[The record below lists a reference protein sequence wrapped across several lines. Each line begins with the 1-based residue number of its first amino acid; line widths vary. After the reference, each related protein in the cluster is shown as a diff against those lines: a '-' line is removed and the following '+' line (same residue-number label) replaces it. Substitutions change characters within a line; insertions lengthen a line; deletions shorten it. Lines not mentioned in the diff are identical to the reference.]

1 MTKKEKRP
9 TKTPASRAKGR
20 LSAAGKSSG
29 ASSRPQFPVVGIGAS
44 AGGLEACTALLKA
57 LPVNPGMAFVVV
69 QHLDPHHESIL
80 HKLLSRTTEMPVIQV
95 EDGMVLKPNHVYVI
109 PPNHDMA
116 VREKTL
122 RLLSR
127 RRTAGRHLPINRFLV
142 SLAEDQKSA
151 AIGVILSGTASDG
164 TVGLQAIK
172 AEGGV
177 AFAQDPKSAGYPGMP
192 ESAILAGCVDFVLP
206 PEEIA
211 RELIR
216 LQHLP
221 YAKRTAAMLEAEP
234 PLVGAADLQKILQ
247 ILRTATGVDFS
258 LYKTGTIKRRVA
270 RRLILQKIENLQRYG
285 TYLEHNPLEVAA
297 LYQDIFIHVTSFFR
311 EPEMFAA
318 LQRRVL
324 PMLMANR
331 LQGEPLRIWV
341 PGCSTGEEVY
351 SIAITL
357 LEFLDKRASGAA
369 IQVFGTD
376 ISAPAVD
383 TARAGTYSE
392 AAVANVSPERLKR
405 FFVKVGDS
413 YQIGKRV
420 RERCVFARHDLGKDP
435 PFSKLDL
442 ISCRN
447 VLIYM
452 SAPLQERV
460 LSFFHYALKPAG
472 FLLLGKSEALGSS
485 AHLFIQEDSRCKIYS
500 RNPAAAVA
508 RSSLAPADRAK
519 ASARAATAELTG
531 PAFNLEKAVERIIW
545 QRYAPA
551 ALVVDAGL
559 QVLHFEGNAGPY
571 LAPARGAATL
581 HVLKLVRKELAL
593 DLHTAL
599 HRAKKEETPV
609 RREGIRFPQDGGS
622 KTVNLEVIPMKG
634 RHPKGADFL
643 ILIEEVP
650 AREAAEPREAR
661 EEDELV
667 HLKQELA
674 STREH
679 LQSIIESQ
687 EATNEALTVEH
698 EEVLSA
704 NEELQSTN
712 EELETAKEE
721 LQSSNEEL
729 STLNEE
735 LQNRNAEL
743 DQLANDL
750 SNLLVGVSIPVIIV
764 GGDRRIRR
772 FTPAAEPLLNLI
784 PADVGRPISDIRPNV
799 DVPDLD
805 SLVSEVSGNGSLVER
820 EVQGRDGR
828 WYSLRMRPYKTAE
841 NKIDGVLMALMDI
854 DVMKRGLDQA
864 QLSLDDAVTAR
875 DLSASLLD
883 MSGALIVILDPAG
896 RIIAFNRASQERS
909 GYSFREVEGRMFWD
923 FLLPPE
929 EVDEAKSVFASILRG
944 AGPAST
950 YERTWIGKDGS
961 RRVIASSSIGRC
973 GADGAVRQIIST
985 GIDITPRK
993 LAQDALRR
1001 SENQLR
1007 RLTANLLIAQE
1018 DERKRVARELHDDL
1032 NQRMAMLANEVATL
1046 EQTPPGSTRLLR
1058 KQLRSLRARVDQLSD
1073 DLRRTAHRLHPS
1085 VLEHFGLVAAV
1096 ESHCSDFMKLHRIQ
1110 LKLAHRNVPES
1121 IPFDVSLCLYRVT
1134 QECLN
1139 NVAKH
1144 SGAREVTVA
1153 IEGDKDGILL
1163 SVTDNG
1169 TGFDPVLMAD
1179 QSGLGIVGIRER
1191 VRLVDGVVS
1200 INSQPGRGTQIDVR
1214 VPMTKRMNP

>member
-20 LSAAGKSSG
+20 LSVAAKSSG
-29 ASSRPQFPVVGIGAS
+29 ATSTPQFPVVGIGAS

-69 QHLDPHHESIL
+69 QHLDPDHESIL

-95 EDGMVLKPNHVYVI
+95 EDGMVLEPNHVYVI

-116 VREKTL
+116 VRERTL

-258 LYKTGTIKRRVA
+258 LYKTGTIKRRVG
-270 RRLILQKIENLQRYG
+270 RRMILQKIENLQRYG
-285 TYLEHNPLEVAA
+285 TYLEHNPLEVTA

-324 PMLMANR
+324 PKLMANR
-331 LQGEPLRIWV
+331 PQGEPLRIWV

-357 LEFLDKRASGAA
+357 LEFLDKRASGSA

-392 AAVANVSPERLKR
+392 AAVANVSPERLQR

-452 SAPLQERV
+452 SAALQERV
-460 LSFFHYALKPAG
+460 FTFFHYALKPAS

-485 AHLFIQEDSRCKIYS
+485 AHLFIQEDSKCKIYT
-500 RNPAAAVA
+500 RNPAAAVS
-508 RSSLAPADRAK
+508 RSSLAPVDHAIAP
-519 ASARAATAELTG
+519 ARGATAELKGT
-531 PAFNLEKAVERIIW
+531 AFNLEKAVERIIW

-551 ALVVDAGL
+551 ALVVDASL

-581 HVLKLVRKELAL
+581 HVLKLVREELAL
-593 DLHTAL
+593 DLRTAL
-599 HRAKKEETPV
+599 HRAKKEDTPV

-634 RHPKGADFL
+634 RHTKGADFL

-679 LQSIIESQ
+679 LQSIVESQ

-729 STLNEE
+729 NTLNEE

-743 DQLANDL
+743 GQLANDL

-805 SLVSEVSGNGSLVER
+805 SLISEVSGNGSLVER

-864 QLSLDDAVTAR
+864 RLSLDDAVTAR
-875 DLSASLLD
+875 DLSANLLD
-883 MSGALIVILDPAG
+883 MSGALIVILDPTG

-909 GYSFREVEGRMFWD
+909 GYSFREVEGRTFWD

-1085 VLEHFGLVAAV
+1085 VLEHFGLVAAI

-1169 TGFDPVLMAD
+1169 TGFDPGLVAD

-1200 INSQPGRGTQIDVR
+1200 IDSQPGRGTQIDVR
-1214 VPMTKRMNP
+1214 VPMTKRMDP

>member
-9 TKTPASRAKGR
+9 TKTPPLRAKGR
-20 LSAAGKSSG
+20 PKVGAKSSG
-29 ASSRPQFPVVGIGAS
+29 ATSRPPFPVVGIGAS

-57 LPVNPGMAFVVV
+57 LPVNPGMAFVLV

-95 EDGMVLKPNHVYVI
+95 EDGVVLERDHVYVI
-109 PPNHDMA
+109 PPNKDIA
-116 VREKTL
+116 VRERTL

-172 AEGGV
+172 SEGGV

-211 RELIR
+211 RELVR
-216 LQHLP
+216 LEHLP
-221 YAKRTAAMLEAEP
+221 YAKRTAAVLEAEP
-234 PLVGAADLQKILQ
+234 PFAGAADLQRILT

-258 LYKTGTIKRRVA
+258 LYKAGTIKRRVA
-270 RRLILQKIENLQRYG
+270 RRMVLHKIDSFERYG
-285 TYLEHNPLEVAA
+285 SYLEQNEIEVAA
-297 LYQDIFIHVTSFFR
+297 LYQDVFIHVTSFFR
-311 EPEMFAA
+311 EPETFAA
-318 LQRRVL
+318 LQRKVL
-324 PMLMANR
+324 PKLMANR
-331 LQGEPLRIWV
+331 PQGEPLRIWV
-341 PGCSTGEEVY
+341 PGCSTGEEAY
-351 SIAITL
+351 SIAITI
-357 LEFLDKRASGAA
+357 LEFLEQHKRASGAA
-369 IQVFGTD
+369 VQIFGTD

-383 TARAGTYSE
+383 SARSGTYSE
-392 AAVANVSPERLKR
+392 TAVANVSPERLKR

-413 YQIGKRV
+413 YQIGKQV
-420 RERCVFARHDLGKDP
+420 RERCVFARHDVGKDP
-435 PFSKLDL
+435 PFSRLDL

-452 SAPLQERV
+452 SAALQERV
-460 LSFFHYALKPAG
+460 FSFFHYALKPAG
-472 FLLLGKSEALGSS
+472 FLLLGKSEAPGSS
-485 AHLFIQEDSRCKIYS
+485 AHLFIQEESKRKIYS
-500 RNPAAAVA
+500 RNPAVAAA
-508 RSSLAPADRAK
+508 RSSLAPSDHAK
-519 ASARAATAELTG
+519 APARAAAAVTG
-531 PAFNLEKAVERIIW
+531 AAFDLEKAVERIIW

-551 ALVVDAGL
+551 ALVVDASL

-581 HVLKLVRKELAL
+581 NVLKLVREELAL
-593 DLHTAL
+593 DLRTAL

-609 RREGIRFPQDGGS
+609 RREGIRFRQDGGS

-634 RHPKGADFL
+634 RHAKGADFL

-650 AREAAEPREAR
+650 PREAAEPRAAEQ
-661 EEDELV
+661 DELV

-743 DQLANDL
+743 GQLANDL

-784 PADVGRPISDIRPNV
+784 PADVGRPISDIRPNI

-805 SLVSEVSGNGSLVER
+805 GLISEVSGKGSLVER
-820 EVQGRDGR
+820 EVQSRDGH

-841 NKIDGVLMALMDI
+841 DKIDGVLMALMDI
-854 DVMKRGLDQA
+854 DVMKRGIDQA
-864 QLSLDDAVTAR
+864 RLSLGDAVAER
-875 DLSASLLD
+875 DLSANLLD
-883 MSGALIVILDPAG
+883 MSGALIVILDPTG
-896 RIIAFNRASQERS
+896 RIIAFNRVCQELS
-909 GYSFREVEGRMFWD
+909 GYPLREAEGRTLWD
-923 FLLPPE
+923 FLIPPE
-929 EVDEAKSVFASILRG
+929 EVDEAKVAFASILEG
-944 AGPAST
+944 TEPART

-961 RRVIASSSIGRC
+961 RRVVASSSIVRR
-973 GADGAVRQIIST
+973 GADGAARQVIST
-985 GIDITPRK
+985 GIDITQRK
-993 LAQDALRR
+993 LAEDTLRR
-1001 SENQLR
+1001 SEDQLR
-1007 RLTANLLIAQE
+1007 RLMANLFTAQE
-1018 DERKRVARELHDDL
+1018 EERKRIARELHDDL

-1046 EQTPPGSTRLLR
+1046 EQKPPTSARLLR
-1058 KQLRSLRARVDQLSD
+1058 KQLRALGERVDQLSD
-1073 DLRRTAHRLHPS
+1073 DLRRAAHQLHPS
-1085 VLEHFGLVAAV
+1085 ALEHFGLVAAI
-1096 ESHCSDFMKLHRIQ
+1096 ESHCSDFLKLHPIQ
-1110 LKLAHRNVPES
+1110 LKLTHRSVPES
-1121 IPFDVSLCLYRVT
+1121 IPFEISLCLYRVT

-1144 SGAREVTVA
+1144 SSARKVTVTITGNEDA
-1153 IEGDKDGILL
+1153 LAL
-1163 SVTDNG
+1163 SITDNG
-1169 TGFDPVLMAD
+1169 AGFDPGLLAD

-1191 VRLVDGVVS
+1191 VRLVNGIVS
-1200 INSQPGRGTQIDVR
+1200 ITSQPGHGTKIECR
-1214 VPMTKRMNP
+1214 VPLTKRRDA

>member
-1 MTKKEKRP
+1 M
-9 TKTPASRAKGR
+9 
-20 LSAAGKSSG
+20 
-29 ASSRPQFPVVGIGAS
+29 
-44 AGGLEACTALLKA
+44 LKA

-80 HKLLSRTTEMPVIQV
+80 HKLLSKTTEMPVIQV
-95 EDGMVLKPNHVYVI
+95 EDGMVLEPDHVYVI
-109 PPNHDMA
+109 PPNNDMA
-116 VREKTL
+116 IRERTL

-127 RRTAGRHLPINRFLV
+127 RRTAGRHLPINRFFV

-172 AEGGV
+172 SEGGV

-206 PEEIA
+206 PEDIA

-216 LQHLP
+216 LEHLP
-221 YAKRTAAMLEAEP
+221 YAKRTAAVLEAEP
-234 PLVGAADLQKILQ
+234 LFVGAADLQKIIH

-270 RRLILQKIENLQRYG
+270 RRMILHKIESLQRYG
-285 TYLEHNPLEVAA
+285 SYLEQNAIEVAA

-311 EPEMFAA
+311 EPETFAA

-324 PMLMANR
+324 PRLMANR
-331 LQGEPLRIWV
+331 PQGEPLRIWV
-341 PGCSTGEEVY
+341 PGCSTGEEAY

-369 IQVFGTD
+369 VQIFGTD
-376 ISAPAVD
+376 ISATAVD
-383 TARAGTYSE
+383 RARAGTYPES
-392 AAVANVSPERLKR
+392 AVANVSPERLER
-405 FFVKVGDS
+405 FFVKAGDS
-413 YQIGKRV
+413 YQIGKQV
-420 RERCVFARHDLGKDP
+420 RDRCVFARHDLGKDP

-452 SAPLQERV
+452 SAALQERV

-485 AHLFIQEDSRCKIYS
+485 AHLFIEEESKCKIYS
-500 RNPAAAVA
+500 RNPAVAA
-508 RSSLAPADRAK
+508 RSALAPADHAK
-519 ASARAATAELTG
+519 APARAATAESTG
-531 PAFNLEKAVERIIW
+531 AAFDLEKAVERIIW

-581 HVLKLVRKELAL
+581 HVLKLVREELAL
-593 DLHTAL
+593 DLRTAL

-622 KTVNLEVIPMKG
+622 KTVNLEVIPVKG
-634 RHPKGADFL
+634 RHARGADFL

-650 AREAAEPREAR
+650 ARGAAEPREAG

-667 HLKQELA
+667 HLRQELA

-729 STLNEE
+729 TTLNEE

-743 DQLANDL
+743 GQLTNDL

-784 PADVGRPISDIRPNV
+784 PTDVGRPISDIRPDI

-805 SLVSEVSGNGSLVER
+805 SLISEVSGQGSLVER
-820 EVQGRDGR
+820 EVQGRDGH

-864 QLSLDDAVTAR
+864 RLSLDDAVAER

-896 RIIAFNRASQERS
+896 RIIAFNHACQEMS
-909 GYSFREVEGRMFWD
+909 GYSFREVKGRTLWD

-929 EVDEAKSVFASILRG
+929 EVDEAKAAFAGILEG
-944 AGPAST
+944 AEPART

-961 RRVIASSSIGRC
+961 RRVIASSSIARR
-973 GADGAVRQIIST
+973 GADDAVRQIVST
-985 GIDITPRK
+985 GIDITQRK
-993 LAQDALRR
+993 LAEDALRR
-1001 SENQLR
+1001 SEDQLR
-1007 RLTANLLIAQE
+1007 RLMANLFTAQE
-1018 DERKRVARELHDDL
+1018 EERKRVARELHDDV

-1046 EQTPPGSTRLLR
+1046 EQTPPGSARLIR
-1058 KQLRSLRARVDQLSD
+1058 KQLRSLRERVDQLSD
-1073 DLRRTAHRLHPS
+1073 DLRRTAHHLHPS
-1085 VLEHFGLVAAV
+1085 ALDHFGLVAAL
-1096 ESHCSDFMKLHRIQ
+1096 ESHCSDFLKLHPIQ
-1110 LKLAHRNVPES
+1110 LKLAHRSVPES
-1121 IPFDVSLCLYRVT
+1121 IPFEVSLCLYRVT

-1139 NVAKH
+1139 NIAKH

-1153 IEGDKDGILL
+1153 IRGDKDGILL
-1163 SVTDNG
+1163 SVIDNG
-1169 TGFDPVLMAD
+1169 TGFDPSLVAD

-1191 VRLVDGVVS
+1191 VRLVDGTVS
-1200 INSQPGRGTQIDVR
+1200 INSQPGHGTQIDVR
-1214 VPMTKRMNP
+1214 VPLTKRMEP

>member
-1 MTKKEKRP
+1 MTKKEKGP
-9 TKTPASRAKGR
+9 AKTPASPAKGR

-29 ASSRPQFPVVGIGAS
+29 AASRPQFPVVGIGAS

-80 HKLLSRTTEMPVIQV
+80 HKLLSKTTEMPVMQV
-95 EDGMVLKPNHVYVI
+95 EDGMVLEPNHVYVI
-109 PPNHDMA
+109 PPKYDMA
-116 VREKTL
+116 VRERTL

-127 RRTAGRHLPINRFLV
+127 RRTAGRHLPINRFFV
-142 SLAEDQKSA
+142 SLAEDQKGA

-172 AEGGV
+172 SEGGV
-177 AFAQDPKSAGYPGMP
+177 AFAQDPKSAVYPGMP
-192 ESAILAGCVDFVLP
+192 ESAILAGYVDFVLP

-216 LQHLP
+216 LEHLP
-221 YAKRTAAMLEAEP
+221 YAKRTAAVLESEP
-234 PLVGAADLQKILQ
+234 PLVGAADLQKIIQ
-247 ILRTATGVDFS
+247 ILRTATGVDLS

-270 RRLILQKIENLQRYG
+270 RRMILRKIDSLERYG
-285 TYLEHNPLEVAA
+285 SYLEENVVEVAA

-311 EPEMFAA
+311 EPETFAT
-318 LQRRVL
+318 LQRKVL
-324 PMLMANR
+324 PKLMAKR
-331 LQGEPLRIWV
+331 PQGEPLRIWV

-357 LEFLDKRASGAA
+357 MEFLDKRASRAA
-369 IQVFGTD
+369 IQIFGTD

-392 AAVANVSPERLKR
+392 TAAANVSPERLKR
-405 FFVKVGDS
+405 FFVKVGDG
-413 YQIGKRV
+413 YQIGKQV
-420 RERCVFARHDLGKDP
+420 RDLCVFARHDLGKDP
-435 PFSKLDL
+435 PFSQLDL

-452 SAPLQERV
+452 SAALQERV
-460 LSFFHYALKPAG
+460 FSFFHYALKPAG

-485 AHLFIQEDSRCKIYS
+485 AHLFVQVESKRKIYS
-500 RNPAAAVA
+500 RNPAVAVA
-508 RSSLAPADRAK
+508 RSALAPTDHVK
-519 ASARAATAELTG
+519 AAARAATAVTDA
-531 PAFNLEKAVERIIW
+531 AFDLEKAVERIIR

-559 QVLHFEGNAGPY
+559 QVLHFEGDTGPY

-581 HVLKLVRKELAL
+581 NVLKLVRKELAL

-609 RREGIRFPQDGGS
+609 RREGIRVPQDGGS

-634 RHPKGADFL
+634 RHAKGTDFL

-667 HLKQELA
+667 HLKRELS

-698 EEVLSA
+698 EEVLST

-712 EELETAKEE
+712 EELETAQEE

-743 DQLANDL
+743 GQLANDL

-772 FTPAAEPLLNLI
+772 FTPAAEPLLNLL
-784 PADVGRPISDIRPNV
+784 PADVGRPISDIRPNI

-805 SLVSEVSGNGSLVER
+805 SLISEVSGKGSFVER
-820 EVQGRDGR
+820 EVQGRDGH
-828 WYSLRMRPYKTAE
+828 WYSLRMRPYRTAE

-854 DVMKRGLDQA
+854 DVMKRGLDQT
-864 QLSLDDAVTAR
+864 LRSLDDAVAER

-883 MSGALIVILDPAG
+883 MSGALTVILDPTG
-896 RIIAFNRASQERS
+896 RIVAFNHSCQEKS
-909 GYSFREVEGRMFWD
+909 GYSLREAKGRTFWD

-929 EVDEAKSVFASILRG
+929 EVDEAKAAFAGILEC
-944 AGPAST
+944 AEPARN

-993 LAQDALRR
+993 LAQDALHR
-1001 SENQLR
+1001 SEDQLR
-1007 RLTANLLIAQE
+1007 RLTANLITAQE
-1018 DERKRVARELHDDL
+1018 EERKRVARELHDDV

-1046 EQTPPGSTRLLR
+1046 ERTLPGSDRLLR
-1058 KQLRSLRARVDQLSD
+1058 KQLRSLREQVDQLSD
-1073 DLRRTAHRLHPS
+1073 DLRRTAQHLHPS
-1085 VLEHFGLVAAV
+1085 ALEHFGLVTAL
-1096 ESHCSDFMKLHRIQ
+1096 ESHCSDFLKRHQIQ
-1110 LKLAHRNVPES
+1110 LKLTHRSVPES
-1121 IPFDVSLCLYRVT
+1121 IPVEVSLCLYRVT
-1134 QECLN
+1134 QECLHN
-1139 NVAKH
+1139 IAKH
-1144 SGAREVTVA
+1144 SGARQVA
-1153 IEGDKDGILL
+1153 VEIRGNEEGVLL
-1163 SVTDNG
+1163 SIADNG
-1169 TGFDPVLMAD
+1169 TGFDPGLVAD
-1179 QSGLGIVGIRER
+1179 QSGLGLVGIRER
-1191 VRLVDGVVS
+1191 VRLVDGIVS
-1200 INSQPGRGTQIDVR
+1200 INSQPGHGTKIDVR
-1214 VPMTKRMNP
+1214 VPLTKRMAP

>member
-1 MTKKEKRP
+1 MTKQEKGP
-9 TKTPASRAKGR
+9 TKTPASPAKGR

-29 ASSRPQFPVVGIGAS
+29 AASRPQFPVVGIGAS

-80 HKLLSRTTEMPVIQV
+80 HKLLSKTTEMPVMQV
-95 EDGMVLKPNHVYVI
+95 EDGMVLEPNHVYVI
-109 PPNHDMA
+109 PPKYDMA
-116 VREKTL
+116 VRERTL

-127 RRTAGRHLPINRFLV
+127 RRTAGRHLPINRFFV
-142 SLAEDQKSA
+142 SLAEDQKGA

-172 AEGGV
+172 SEGGV
-177 AFAQDPKSAGYPGMP
+177 AFAQDPKSAVYPGMP
-192 ESAILAGCVDFVLP
+192 ENAILAGYVDFVLP

-211 RELIR
+211 RELSR
-216 LQHLP
+216 LEHLP
-221 YAKRTAAMLEAEP
+221 YAKRTVAVLESEP
-234 PLVGAADLQKILQ
+234 QLVGAADLQKIIQ
-247 ILRTATGVDFS
+247 ILRTATGVDLS

-270 RRLILQKIENLQRYG
+270 RRMIIRKIDSLERYG
-285 TYLEHNPLEVAA
+285 SYLEENAVEVAA

-311 EPEMFAA
+311 EPETFAT
-318 LQRRVL
+318 LQRKVL
-324 PMLMANR
+324 PKLMAKR
-331 LQGEPLRIWV
+331 PQGEPLRIWV

-357 LEFLDKRASGAA
+357 MEFLDKRASRAA
-369 IQVFGTD
+369 IQIFGTD

-392 AAVANVSPERLKR
+392 TAAANVSPERLKR
-405 FFVKVGDS
+405 FFVKVGDG
-413 YQIGKRV
+413 YQIGKQIRDL
-420 RERCVFARHDLGKDP
+420 CVFARHDLGKDP
-435 PFSKLDL
+435 PFSQLDL

-452 SAPLQERV
+452 SAALQERV

-485 AHLFIQEDSRCKIYS
+485 AHLFVQEESKHKIYS
-500 RNPAAAVA
+500 RNPAVAVA
-508 RSSLAPADRAK
+508 RSALARTDHVK
-519 ASARAATAELTG
+519 AAAHAATAVTG
-531 PAFNLEKAVERIIW
+531 AAFDLEKAVERIIR

-559 QVLHFEGNAGPY
+559 QVLHSEGNTGPY
-571 LAPARGAATL
+571 LAPTRGTATL
-581 HVLKLVRKELAL
+581 NVLKLVRKELAL

-609 RREGIRFPQDGGS
+609 RREGIRVPQDGGS

-634 RHPKGADFL
+634 RHAKGTDFL

-650 AREAAEPREAR
+650 AREAAEPREVR

-667 HLKQELA
+667 HLKQELD

-698 EEVLSA
+698 EEVLST

-712 EELETAKEE
+712 EELETAEEE

-735 LQNRNAEL
+735 LRNRNAEL
-743 DQLANDL
+743 GQLANDL
-750 SNLLVGVSIPVIIV
+750 SNLLVGVNIPVIIV

-784 PADVGRPISDIRPNV
+784 PADVGRPIRDVRPNI

-805 SLVSEVSGNGSLVER
+805 RLISEVSGKGSFVER
-820 EVQGRDGR
+820 EVQGRDGH
-828 WYSLRMRPYKTAE
+828 WYFLRMRPYRTAE

-854 DVMKRGLDQA
+854 DLMKRGLDQT
-864 QLSLDDAVTAR
+864 LRSLDDAVAER

-883 MSGALIVILDPAG
+883 MSGALTVILDPAG
-896 RIIAFNRASQERS
+896 RIVAFNHSCQEKS
-909 GYSFREVEGRMFWD
+909 GYSLSEAKGRTFWD

-929 EVDEAKSVFASILRG
+929 EVDEAKAAFAGILEC
-944 AGPAST
+944 AEPARN

-1001 SENQLR
+1001 SEDQLR
-1007 RLTANLLIAQE
+1007 RLTANLLTAQE
-1018 DERKRVARELHDDL
+1018 EERKRVARELHDDV

-1046 EQTPPGSTRLLR
+1046 ERTLPGSSRLLR
-1058 KQLRSLRARVDQLSD
+1058 KQLRSLREQVDQLSD
-1073 DLRRTAHRLHPS
+1073 DLRRTAQHLHPS
-1085 VLEHFGLVAAV
+1085 ALEHFGLVTAL
-1096 ESHCSDFMKLHRIQ
+1096 ESHCSDFLKRHQIQ
-1110 LKLAHRNVPES
+1110 LKLTHRSVPES
-1121 IPFDVSLCLYRVT
+1121 IPVEVSLCLYRVT
-1134 QECLN
+1134 QECLHN
-1139 NVAKH
+1139 IAKH
-1144 SGAREVTVA
+1144 SGARQVA
-1153 IEGDKDGILL
+1153 VEIRGNEDGVLL
-1163 SVTDNG
+1163 SIADNG
-1169 TGFDPVLMAD
+1169 TGFDPGLVAD
-1179 QSGLGIVGIRER
+1179 QSGLGLVGIRER
-1191 VRLVDGVVS
+1191 VRLVDGIVS
-1200 INSQPGRGTQIDVR
+1200 INSQPGHGTKIDVR
-1214 VPMTKRMNP
+1214 VPLTKRLAP

>member
-1 MTKKEKRP
+1 
-9 TKTPASRAKGR
+9 
-20 LSAAGKSSG
+20 
-29 ASSRPQFPVVGIGAS
+29 
-44 AGGLEACTALLKA
+44 
-57 LPVNPGMAFVVV
+57 
-69 QHLDPHHESIL
+69 
-80 HKLLSRTTEMPVIQV
+80 
-95 EDGMVLKPNHVYVI
+95 
-109 PPNHDMA
+109 
-116 VREKTL
+116 
-122 RLLSR
+122 
-127 RRTAGRHLPINRFLV
+127 
-142 SLAEDQKSA
+142 
-151 AIGVILSGTASDG
+151 
-164 TVGLQAIK
+164 
-172 AEGGV
+172 
-177 AFAQDPKSAGYPGMP
+177 
-192 ESAILAGCVDFVLP
+192 
-206 PEEIA
+206 
-211 RELIR
+211 
-216 LQHLP
+216 
-221 YAKRTAAMLEAEP
+221 
-234 PLVGAADLQKILQ
+234 
-247 ILRTATGVDFS
+247 
-258 LYKTGTIKRRVA
+258 
-270 RRLILQKIENLQRYG
+270 
-285 TYLEHNPLEVAA
+285 
-297 LYQDIFIHVTSFFR
+297 
-311 EPEMFAA
+311 
-318 LQRRVL
+318 
-324 PMLMANR
+324 
-331 LQGEPLRIWV
+331 
-341 PGCSTGEEVY
+341 
-351 SIAITL
+351 
-357 LEFLDKRASGAA
+357 
-369 IQVFGTD
+369 
-376 ISAPAVD
+376 
-383 TARAGTYSE
+383 
-392 AAVANVSPERLKR
+392 
-405 FFVKVGDS
+405 
-413 YQIGKRV
+413 
-420 RERCVFARHDLGKDP
+420 
-435 PFSKLDL
+435 
-442 ISCRN
+442 
-447 VLIYM
+447 M

-485 AHLFIQEDSRCKIYS
+485 AHLFIQEESKRKIYS
-500 RNPAAAVA
+500 RNPAAAVS
-508 RSSLAPADRAK
+508 RSALAPVDHAIAP
-519 ASARAATAELTG
+519 ARGATAESKG
-531 PAFNLEKAVERIIW
+531 AAFDLEKAVERIIW

-559 QVLHFEGNAGPY
+559 QVLHFEGNTGLY

-634 RHPKGADFL
+634 RHAKGADFL

-650 AREAAEPREAR
+650 AREAAEPREVR

-820 EVQGRDGR
+820 EVQGRDGH
-828 WYSLRMRPYKTAE
+828 WYSLRMRPYRTAE

-864 QLSLDDAVTAR
+864 RLSLDDAVTAR
-875 DLSASLLD
+875 DLSANLLD

-1007 RLTANLLIAQE
+1007 RLTVNLLIAQE

>member
-1 MTKKEKRP
+1 
-9 TKTPASRAKGR
+9 
-20 LSAAGKSSG
+20 
-29 ASSRPQFPVVGIGAS
+29 
-44 AGGLEACTALLKA
+44 
-57 LPVNPGMAFVVV
+57 
-69 QHLDPHHESIL
+69 
-80 HKLLSRTTEMPVIQV
+80 
-95 EDGMVLKPNHVYVI
+95 
-109 PPNHDMA
+109 
-116 VREKTL
+116 
-122 RLLSR
+122 
-127 RRTAGRHLPINRFLV
+127 
-142 SLAEDQKSA
+142 
-151 AIGVILSGTASDG
+151 
-164 TVGLQAIK
+164 
-172 AEGGV
+172 
-177 AFAQDPKSAGYPGMP
+177 
-192 ESAILAGCVDFVLP
+192 VDFILP
-206 PEEIA
+206 PEGIA

-216 LQHLP
+216 LQHP
-221 YAKRTAAMLEAEP
+221 PFAKETAAVLEAEP
-234 PLVGAADLQKILQ
+234 PLVGTADLQKILY

-270 RRLILQKIENLQRYG
+270 RRMILHRIESLQRYG
-285 TYLEHNPLEVAA
+285 AYLEQNAIEVQA

-311 EPEMFAA
+311 EPEAFAV

-324 PMLMANR
+324 PKLMANR
-331 LQGEPLRIWV
+331 PQGEPLRIWV

-351 SIAITL
+351 SIAITV
-357 LEFLDKRASGAA
+357 LEFLDKHKRASGAA
-369 IQVFGTD
+369 IQIFGTD

-383 TARAGTYSE
+383 AARAGTYSE
-392 AAVANVSPERLKR
+392 TAVANVSPERLKR
-405 FFVKVGDS
+405 FFVKVRDS
-413 YQIGKRV
+413 YQIGKQV
-420 RERCVFARHDLGKDP
+420 RDRCVFARHDVGKDP

-452 SAPLQERV
+452 SAALQERV

-485 AHLFIQEDSRCKIYS
+485 ARLFIQEESKFKIYS
-500 RNPAAAVA
+500 RNPAAAAA
-508 RSSLAPADRAK
+508 RSALAPVGYAIAP
-519 ASARAATAELTG
+519 ARGATAELKG
-531 PAFNLEKAVERIIW
+531 AAFDLEKAVERIIW

-599 HRAKKEETPV
+599 HGAKKQETPV

-622 KTVNLEVIPMKG
+622 KTINLEVIPMKG
-634 RHPKGADFL
+634 RHAKGADFL

-650 AREAAEPREAR
+650 AREAKKQRKVGEG
-661 EEDELV
+661 DGFV
-667 HLKQELA
+667 HLKRELA
-674 STREH
+674 ATREH

-743 DQLANDL
+743 GQLANDL

-805 SLVSEVSGNGSLVER
+805 SLISEVSGKGSLVER

-828 WYSLRMRPYKTAE
+828 WYSLRMRPYRTAE

-864 QLSLDDAVTAR
+864 RLSLGDAVTER
-875 DLSASLLD
+875 DLSADLLD

-896 RIIAFNRASQERS
+896 RIIAFNHASQERS
-909 GYSFREVEGRMFWD
+909 GYSFREVEGRTFWD

-929 EVDEAKSVFASILRG
+929 EVDEAKSVIASILKG
-944 AGPAST
+944 TGPAST

-961 RRVIASSSIGRC
+961 RRVIASSSIGHR
-973 GADGAVRQIIST
+973 GVDGAVRQIIST

-993 LAQDALRR
+993 IAQDALRR
-1001 SENQLR
+1001 SEEQLR
-1007 RLTANLLIAQE
+1007 RLTTNLLIAQE
-1018 DERKRVARELHDDL
+1018 EERKRVARELHDDL

-1046 EQTPPGSTRLLR
+1046 EQTPPGSARLLR
-1058 KQLRSLRARVDQLSD
+1058 KQLQSLRERVDQLSD
-1073 DLRRTAHRLHPS
+1073 DLRHVAHRLHPS
-1085 VLEHFGLVAAV
+1085 VLEHFGLVAAI
-1096 ESHCSDFMKLHRIQ
+1096 ESHCSDFMKLHPIQ
-1110 LKLAHRNVPES
+1110 LKFAHRRVPES
-1121 IPFDVSLCLYRVT
+1121 ISFEVSLCLYRVT

-1144 SGAREVTVA
+1144 SGARKVTVA
-1153 IEGDKDGILL
+1153 IRGNKDGILL

-1169 TGFDPVLMAD
+1169 TGFDPSLVAD
-1179 QSGLGIVGIRER
+1179 QSGLGIVSIRER
-1191 VRLVDGVVS
+1191 VRLVDGIVS
-1200 INSQPGRGTQIDVR
+1200 INSQPGHGTQISVR
-1214 VPMTKRMNP
+1214 VPLTKRMDP

>member
-1 MTKKEKRP
+1 
-9 TKTPASRAKGR
+9 
-20 LSAAGKSSG
+20 
-29 ASSRPQFPVVGIGAS
+29 
-44 AGGLEACTALLKA
+44 LLKA

-69 QHLDPHHESIL
+69 QHLDPHHESLL
-80 HKLLSRTTEMPVIQV
+80 HKLLSRATEMPVIQV
-95 EDGMVLKPNHVYVI
+95 EDGMVLEPDHVYVI
-109 PPNHDMA
+109 PPNKDMA
-116 VREKTL
+116 VRERTL

-127 RRTAGRHLPINRFLV
+127 RRTAGRHLPINRFFV

-172 AEGGV
+172 SEGGV
-177 AFAQDPKSAGYPGMP
+177 AFAQDPKSAGYSGMP

-211 RELIR
+211 RELI
-216 LQHLP
+216 LWEHLP
-221 YAKRTAAMLEAEP
+221 YAKRTAAVLEAEQP
-234 PLVGAADLQKILQ
+234 FVGTAGLQKITN

-270 RRLILQKIENLQRYG
+270 RRMMLHKIESLQHYG
-285 TYLEHNPLEVAA
+285 QYLEQNAIEVQA

-311 EPEMFAA
+311 EPEAFAA

-324 PMLMANR
+324 PKLMANR
-331 LQGEPLRIWV
+331 PQGEPLRIWV
-341 PGCSTGEEVY
+341 PGGSTGEEVY

-357 LEFLDKRASGAA
+357 LEFLDKRAPGAA

-376 ISAPAVD
+376 ISALAVD
-383 TARAGTYSE
+383 TARAGTYSKT
-392 AAVANVSPERLKR
+392 AVANVSPERLKR

-420 RERCVFARHDLGKDP
+420 REQCVFARHDLGKDP

-485 AHLFIQEDSRCKIYS
+485 AHLFIQEESKCKIYS
-500 RNPAAAVA
+500 RNPAAAIS
-508 RSSLAPADRAK
+508 RSTLAPVDQAIAPTRG
-519 ASARAATAELTG
+519 ATTELKGT
-531 PAFNLEKAVERIIW
+531 AFDLEKAVDRIIW

-581 HVLKLVRKELAL
+581 HVLKLVRQELAL
-593 DLHTAL
+593 DLRTAL

-634 RHPKGADFL
+634 RHTKGADFL

-743 DQLANDL
+743 GQLANDL

-784 PADVGRPISDIRPNV
+784 PADVGRPISDIKPNV
-799 DVPDLD
+799 HVPDLD
-805 SLVSEVSGNGSLVER
+805 SLISEVSGKGSLVER

-864 QLSLDDAVTAR
+864 RLSLDDAVTER
-875 DLSASLLD
+875 DLSANLLD

-896 RIIAFNRASQERS
+896 RIIAFNHASQEGS
-909 GYSFREVEGRMFWD
+909 GYSFREAKGRTFWD

-929 EVDEAKSVFASILRG
+929 EVEEAKAAFAGILEG
-944 AGPAST
+944 ATPAST

-961 RRVIASSSIGRC
+961 RRVIASSSIARRGT
-973 GADGAVRQIIST
+973 DGATRQVIST

-1001 SENQLR
+1001 SEEQLR

-1018 DERKRVARELHDDL
+1018 EERKRVARELHDDL

-1046 EQTPPGSTRLLR
+1046 EQTPPGSAHLLR
-1058 KQLRSLRARVDQLSD
+1058 KQLRSLREGVDQLSD
-1073 DLRRTAHRLHPS
+1073 DLRLVAHRLHPS
-1085 VLEHFGLVAAV
+1085 VLEHFGLVAAI
-1096 ESHCSDFMKLHRIQ
+1096 ESHCSDFLKLHRIR
-1110 LKLAHRNVPES
+1110 LKLMHRSVPES
-1121 IPFDVSLCLYRVT
+1121 IPFEVSLSLFRIT

-1139 NVAKH
+1139 NVANH
-1144 SGAREVTVA
+1144 SGASKVTVA
-1153 IEGDKDGILL
+1153 IRGDKDGILL

-1169 TGFDPVLMAD
+1169 TGFDPGLLAD

-1191 VRLVDGVVS
+1191 VRLVNGIVS
-1200 INSQPGRGTQIDVR
+1200 IDSRPGHGTQIEVR
-1214 VPMTKRMNP
+1214 VPLPKRMDP